1 MNWYEEVRVV
11 ENKEI
16 DQYIEE
22 LEELEEQKDE
32 RDVAAIILGFAFI
45 GVLGILVTVSICGGL
60 G

>member
-16 DQYIEE
+16 DQYT
-22 LEELEEQKDE
+22 EELEEQKDE
-32 RDVAAIILGFAFI
+32 REVAAIILGVAFI